1 MSRIK
6 DLAKKN
12 ALRIKRKKRVR
23 ANISGTAENQEYRF
37 LNLTNTLVHKLST
50 MLKVEL

>member
-12 ALRIKRKKRVR
+12 ALRIKRKKELEV
-23 ANISGTAENQEYRF
+23 TFLVLLKNQEYQF
-37 LNLTNTLVHKLST
+37 LNLTNTLVHRLLM
-50 MLKVEL
+50 MLKV

>member
-12 ALRIKRKKRVR
+12 ALRARRKARVR
-23 ANISGTAENQEYRF
+23 GKISGTTDKPRVTIFKSNRKTTACF
-37 LNLTNTLVHKLST
+37 
-50 MLKVEL
+50 